1 MWSGSARG
9 AGPRPRVPL
18 PRSGLCNSLIVDLG
32 DVVEEEV
39 PIQFFQSVIAIQLA
53 VIGALLFQ
61 VRYFSPR
68 EKTWRED
75 DRLPSATLRL
85 AIAVV
90 LAATLLGS
98 LLAMLLGGDRTA
110 AAALLIGLAVSILP
124 ILLRVLPPLQR
135 DLQSDERPRYV
146 VVTIVGVI
154 VYVLLIAAAVS
165 LIEL

>member
-1 MWSGSARG
+1 
-9 AGPRPRVPL
+9 
-18 PRSGLCNSLIVDLG
+18 
-32 DVVEEEV
+32 VEEEV

-98 LLAMLLGGDRTA
+98 LLPMLLRGDRTA

>member
-1 MWSGSARG
+1 M
-9 AGPRPRVPL
+9 
-18 PRSGLCNSLIVDLG
+18 
-32 DVVEEEV
+32 EEEV

-53 VIGALLFQ
+53 VTGALLFQ
-61 VRYFSPR
+61 VRFFAPR